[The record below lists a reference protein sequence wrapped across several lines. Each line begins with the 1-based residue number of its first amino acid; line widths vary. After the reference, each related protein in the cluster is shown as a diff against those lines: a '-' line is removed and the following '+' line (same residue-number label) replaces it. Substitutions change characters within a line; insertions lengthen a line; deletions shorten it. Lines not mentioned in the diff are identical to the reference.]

1 MFFIKKT
8 KIYKYRKGNKTAYM
22 LKKLIALSANVNN
35 YMHIDT
41 QKMKTTIMIT
51 VMCRRSAN

>member
-41 QKMKTTIMIT
+41 QKMKTTII
-51 VMCRRSAN
+51 